1 MTQKV
6 RENKE
11 HKSALS
17 LFQKPVMRIYSLL
30 NIASQLKIIVG
41 AFVHKAAFDPV
52 LIQSVGVSTSRSLQ
66 FPAVYRYRLADP
78 V

>member
-17 LFQKPVMRIYSLL
+17 LFQKPVMRYIQLL
-30 NIASQLKIIVG
+30 TIASQLEIIVG

-52 LIQSVGVSTSRSLQ
+52 LIQSV
-66 FPAVYRYRLADP
+66 
-78 V
+78 

>member
-1 MTQKV
+1 MKLKKV

-17 LFQKPVMRIYSLL
+17 LAKNQSCVIYSRSLL
-30 NIASQLKIIVG
+30 VGQFEVIVG

-52 LIQSVGVSTSRSLQ
+52 LIQSV
-66 FPAVYRYRLADP
+66 
-78 V
+78 